1 MCPCPKES
9 VNFSTT
15 DNIYIE
21 GDNLKALQL
30 LQEDYSRKIK
40 MIYIDPP
47 YNTGGN
53 FIYADNFT
61 SHAAW
66 RDMMQPRLALAADLL
81 RDDGVIFISID
92 DHEVCNLRDICN
104 NVFGEEN
111 FIAQLIW
118 ERAYAPKNDAK
129 YISNSHEY
137 ILMYAKAI
145 SHFVVG
151 RLPRTNEAN
160 SRYKNPD
167 NDPRGPWKAG
177 DLSAKRYTPA
187 DIYPIKTPSGKLV
200 WPPPGRSW
208 RMSEKAFLEKQQA
221 GRIWFGKDGGS
232 VPQIKRF
239 LCELRHEGMAP
250 QSILFYKQV
259 GHSQEGTKEV
269 AALLGANIFDG
280 PKPVRLLNHLL
291 LLANTTQ
298 DDIILDFFSGSG
310 TTAHA
315 VMALN
320 AKDNGRR
327 RFIMVQTP
335 QPCNERSEAFKK
347 GYKNVCEIGKE
358 RIRRAGS
365 AICQPDMGFR
375 VYKI

>member
-1 MCPCPKES
+1 MQPF
-9 VNFSTT
+9 NINN
-15 DNIYIE
+15 NIYIE
-21 GDNLKALQL
+21 GDNLKALEM
-30 LQEDYSRKIK
+30 LQPAYQNKIK

-47 YNTGGN
+47 YNTGSK
-53 FIYADNFT
+53 FVYSDNFA

-66 RDMMQPRLALAADLL
+66 REMMQPRLTLAAKLL

-92 DHEVCNLRDICN
+92 DNEVFNLRVICN
-104 NVFGEEN
+104 DVLGESN

-145 SHFVVG
+145 SNFEIG
-151 RLPRTNEAN
+151 RLPRTKAAD
-160 SRYKNPD
+160 SRYQNPD

-187 DIYPIKTPSGKLV
+187 DIYPIKTPSGRVVL
-200 WPPPGRSW
+200 PPPGRCW
-208 RMSEKAFLEKQQA
+208 RMSEKVFLEKQNDN
-221 GRIWFGKDGGS
+221 RIWFGKNNNN
-232 VPQIKRF
+232 VPQLKRF
-239 LCELRHEGMAP
+239 LSELKHKGMAP

-269 AALLGANIFDG
+269 AALLGANVFDG
-280 PKPVRLLNHLL
+280 PKPLRLLCHLL
-291 LLANTTQ
+291 LLANTSS
-298 DDIILDFFSGSG
+298 DDIIMDFFSGSA

-315 VMALN
+315 VMLQN

-327 RFIMVQTP
+327 RFIMVQSP
-335 QPCNERSEAFKK
+335 ELCAKNSKAFKM
-347 GYKNVCEIGKE
+347 GYKNVCDIGKE
-358 RIRRAGS
+358 RIRRAGK
-365 AICQPDMGFR
+365 AVCPPGVNFQVFK
-375 VYKI
+375 V